1 MRDTLHEGRFTK
13 LNMDRKDLEKLL
25 GGYATNTL
33 SEEERK
39 AVFEAALRDQ
49 ALFDALAHEQ
59 ALKELLDDPRSR
71 RRVLEALERADA
83 KAEWAWVARVAS
95 WFRRPANLA
104 LAASLGVAVLA
115 VVSFIR
121 LSEQVS
127 PPASEQTETADSRS
141 AAGSGPARDEVT
153 RSEPP
158 SQAERAVEAD
168 RRSKTSSPS
177 APAAQPAKPEAKL
190 KQALPSPAP
199 GSAPGAAPATAQAP
213 SARQELARAPQPAM
227 PESTSS
233 ATTED
238 KPKAVR
244 APSAG
249 VSTPAE
255 PPQQMARLQASAA
268 QTSES
273 GTARELFYAQAG
285 GPESRKA
292 RVAEQQERGMQRIEK
307 KKSREALK
315 DVPKEET
322 ESSVDAFGG
331 PVGTFAPMKALTRPL
346 GLRYSILRRG
356 PDGRYSEVDPVTAFG
371 AGDALRL
378 TVEVNEPGYLYILKQ
393 DPTGEWTILFPTAAP
408 GTTTD
413 GPEAKVLARTRYL
426 IPATGALSLE
436 GTLRPT
442 PLLMVFAR
450 EPQPEFRNLVPGRKP
465 DADVAGKSPAQL
477 GSLANRARTDAGSR
491 SLLVDKVE
499 PTQPGAP
506 NEQAVYVVNPSAD
519 PASRLVVEI
528 PLTAR

>member
-1 MRDTLHEGRFTK
+1 MPSR
-13 LNMDRKDLEKLL
+13 DLEKLL

-33 SEEERK
+33 TEEERK
-39 AVFEAALRDQ
+39 ALFEAALRDQ

-104 LAASLGVAVLA
+104 LAGTLGVAVLA
-115 VVSFIR
+115 VMSVIR

-127 PPASEQTETADSRS
+127 PPASEQTVTADSRS
-141 AAGSGPARDEVT
+141 AAGSRPARDEVT
-153 RSEPP
+153 RSEAP

-168 RRSKTSSPS
+168 RISKILPPP
-177 APAAQPAKPEAKL
+177 APAPQPAKPEAKL
-190 KQALPSPAP
+190 EQALPSPAP
-199 GSAPGAAPATAQAP
+199 GSTPGAPPATPQAP
-213 SARQELARAPQPAM
+213 QARQELARAPQAARPEAKQPAM
-227 PESTSS
+227 PE
-233 ATTED
+233 D
-238 KPKAVR
+238 KPSAAQ

-249 VSTPAE
+249 VSTPGEA
-255 PPQQMARLQASAA
+255 PQQMERLQASAA

-285 GPESRKA
+285 ERESREG
-292 RVAEQQERGMQRIEK
+292 RVAEQQERGMLRSEK
-307 KKSREALK
+307 QKSREVVK

-322 ESSVDAFGG
+322 ERSVRAFGE
-331 PVGTFAPMKALTRPL
+331 PVGAFAPMKALARPL
-346 GLRYSILRRG
+346 GLRYSLLRRG
-356 PDGRYSEVDPVTAFG
+356 TDGRYSEVDPVTAFG
-371 AGDALRL
+371 AGDAPRL
-378 TVEVNEPGYLYILKQ
+378 TVEVNETGYLYILKQ
-393 DPTGEWTILFPTAAP
+393 DPAGKWTILFPKAAP
-408 GTTTD
+408 GTKTV

-436 GTLRPT
+436 GTLGPT
-442 PLLMVFAR
+442 PLLIVFAR

-477 GSLANRARTDAGSR
+477 GALANRARTDAGSR
-491 SLLVDKVE
+491 SLLVEKVE

-506 NEQAVYVVNPSAD
+506 NEQAVYVVNPSSD
-519 PASRLVVEI
+519 LASRLVVEI
-528 PLTAR
+528 PLTVR